1 MLTKKIVSSSI
12 AFALTASVAL
22 LAGCPTPG
30 PVDPTASPSVS
41 VDPSASPTASGT
53 ASPTASATGTA
64 SPTASAGTATPTAT
78 ATGTATPSP
87 TSSATNTTTP
97 SGQTGSTSDVK
108 ELATFNGKVFD
119 PNLVPVDGAIVTA
132 KSLDTGVSW
141 VGEQQV
147 TVGGAY
153 VFRNAPA
160 GSRIQIT
167 VTKDGWTTRSRSE
180 VLKSN
185 LQGDPTANVFHF
197 GGAAAGDSIYAIQDE
212 PEITMLKVN
221 GRQALNSGT
230 INAANK
236 PVSDENTGLSGL
248 EPNLEIEM
256 TFSEPVKPAD
266 VRNFARIVSQ
276 NFAVKASTNFTID
289 ENLSGVT
296 ITTTDDKTYVF
307 KTNKNVLQE
316 RTGNEARYRLE
327 FSQAFRDKTD
337 LAGFTTGTA
346 TQRLIRYSPAVAAN
360 AFLFSVKNDTVD
372 PAVVSMQAQDGGSG
386 NDKILVT
393 YNEPLEVINQAS
405 NAAGLVNPLDPS
417 NTAHSVWAERKGTE
431 TLFVNGAGGAN
442 RGHSVT
448 VVGFI
453 DQAAGTVANAAN
465 FKSVYEIGK
474 IVPAGGITNNHRMIG
489 LTVAGTADNDP
500 TILGNG
506 AIAAAKGGA
515 GLKSSA
521 LKGNQVTL
529 EFNAEAFN
537 RDDRVI
543 LSVGRHIN
551 GRYSDTRVTP
561 AIDISLNTTN
571 NASFFSITDPAG
583 RSMSTGNGTSSANV
597 SIDDSQRVSTA
608 S

>member
-22 LAGCPTPG
+22 LAGCPTPVVG
-30 PVDPTASPSVS
+30 DASPS
-41 VDPSASPTASGT
+41 ASGT
-53 ASPTASATGTA
+53 ASASPSGSASASASASSSASTTPSTSSSASTTPSTSGSASATP
-64 SPTASAGTATPTAT
+64 SASASATINTQPSGT
-78 ATGTATPSP
+78 TGT
-87 TSSATNTTTP
+87 
-97 SGQTGSTSDVK
+97 TSDVK

-119 PNLVPVDGAIVTA
+119 PNNVPVEGATVTA
-132 KSLDTGVSW
+132 KSLDTGVTW
-141 VGEQQV
+141 VGEAQV

-160 GSRIQIT
+160 GARILIT
-167 VTKDGWTTRSRSE
+167 VTKDGWTTRTRSE

-185 LQGDPTANVFHF
+185 LQGDPNANVFHF
-197 GGAAAGDSIYAIQDE
+197 GGAGAGDSIYAIQDE
-212 PEITMLKVN
+212 PEVTMVKVN
-221 GRQALNSGT
+221 GKQAFNAGAVT
-230 INAANK
+230 AANK
-236 PVSDENTGLSGL
+236 PASDDNTGLSGL
-248 EPNLEIEM
+248 DPNLEIEL
-256 TFSEPVKPAD
+256 TFSEPIKAAD

-276 NFAVKASTNFTID
+276 NFSVKSNTNFTID

-296 ITTTDDKTYVF
+296 ITTTDDKTF
-307 KTNKNVLQE
+307 LIKTNKNVLQE

-327 FSQAFRDKTD
+327 FSQAFRDKND
-337 LAGFTTGTA
+337 LAGFTGGTA

-360 AFLFSVKNDTVD
+360 SLVFSVKNDTED
-372 PAVVSMQAQDGGSG
+372 PKIVSMQAQDGGSG
-386 NDKILVT
+386 ADKIVIT
-393 YNEPLEVINQAS
+393 YSEPLEVINQAS

-417 NTAHSVWAERKGTE
+417 NTNHAVWAERKGTE

-442 RGHSVT
+442 KGHSVT

-453 DQAAGTVANAAN
+453 DQAAGTAAAAAN
-465 FKSVYEIGK
+465 FKAVYEIAK

-489 LTVAGTADNDP
+489 LTAKGVADNDP
-500 TILGNG
+500 TVLGNG
-506 AIAAAKGGA
+506 AIAAANKGA
-515 GLKSSA
+515 GLTAAS

-561 AIDISLNTTN
+561 TIDISLNTTN
-571 NASFFSITDPAG
+571 NASFFSITDPSG
-583 RSMSTGNGTSSANV
+583 RAMSTGNGTTSANV